1 MEHQAGNAVVV
12 DLVTGATSAL
22 GRRLVERLVDMGHEV
37 RAILRVHPSKSN
49 EWMALPSK
57 VKVYVADLTLKNE
70 NDSKILEEACTGVDN
85 IFHIAAAVY
94 NYKNTYDDLININ
107 VIGTENLLNAYEAA
121 NKDLKKPVHIIY
133 ASSITV
139 YGYKR
144 PNELL
149 SENSAMNP
157 SSPYSESK
165 MMAEQVIK
173 SFADANRLMKYTIL
187 RFGTFYGPDYKD
199 SYFKIFKL
207 IEQGRAIYV
216 SGGVNHV
223 ELIHE
228 DDAADSMVLAMMSK
242 SKENEI
248 YNITEGET
256 YTIKWL
262 FELVAK
268 ALGVQ
273 SPKRSIPH
281 AIAKL
286 TSKIAN
292 INYDELEFMASDR
305 KIDISKARS
314 KLGYEPKHNI
324 RKDGLMLLEE
334 YKKSKQ

>member
-1 MEHQAGNAVVV
+1 MEHQLGNEVVI

-22 GRRLVERLVDMGHEV
+22 GRKLVSRLVDMGHEV

-70 NDSKILEEACTGVDN
+70 NDSKILEEACKGVDN

-121 NKDLKKPVHIIY
+121 NKDSKKTVHIIY

-149 SENSAMNP
+149 SENSSTKPA
-157 SSPYSESK
+157 SPYSESK

-173 SFADANRLMKYTIL
+173 SFADANKLMRYTIL
-187 RFGTFYGPDYKD
+187 RFGTFYGNDYKE
-199 SYFKIFKL
+199 SYFKMFKL

-216 SGGVNHV
+216 SGGTNHV
-223 ELIHE
+223 SLIHE
-228 DDAADSMVLAMMSK
+228 EDAADSMVLAMESPA
-242 SKENEI
+242 KENEI
-248 YNITEGET
+248 YNITEGED
-256 YTIKWL
+256 YTIKGL
-262 FELVAK
+262 FEFVAK

-292 INYDELEFMASDR
+292 INYDELEFLASDR
-305 KIDISKARS
+305 KIDISKAKR
-314 KLGYEPKHNI
+314 KLKFEPKHNI
-324 RKDGLMLLEE
+324 RRDGLMLLEE
-334 YKKSKQ
+334 YKKTKQ

>member
-1 MEHQAGNAVVV
+1 MEHQAGNGVVV

-22 GRRLVERLVDMGHEV
+22 GRRLVARLIDMGHEV
-37 RAILRVHPSKSN
+37 RAVLRVHPSKSN

-70 NDSKILEEACTGVDN
+70 NDSKVLEEACAGVDN

-121 NKDLKKPVHIIY
+121 NKNSKKPVHIIY

-144 PNELL
+144 PNEIL
-149 SENSAMNP
+149 SESSTTKPA
-157 SSPYSESK
+157 SPYSESK
-165 MMAEQVIK
+165 IMAEQVIK
-173 SFADANRLMKYTIL
+173 SFADANKLMRYTIF

-216 SGGVNHV
+216 SGGANHV
-223 ELIHE
+223 GLIHE
-228 DDAADSMVLAMMSK
+228 DDAAAVMVLAIESK
-242 SKENEI
+242 SKDNEI
-248 YNITEGET
+248 YNITEGED

-262 FELVAK
+262 FEFVAN

-292 INYDELEFMASDR
+292 INYDELEFLASDR
-305 KIDISKARS
+305 KIDISKARR
-314 KLGYEPKHNI
+314 KLGFDPKHNI
-324 RKDGLMLLEE
+324 RKDGLMLIEE